1 MKVLWAVT
9 PDKAAEAY
17 DELIDSAED
26 YPGFLVSLVWKSLRY
41 LPAVTLYNDTY
52 HCMIIGG
59 SRLMLWDGGSYS
71 Q

>member
-26 YPGFLVSLVWKSLRY
+26 YPGFLVSLV
-41 LPAVTLYNDTY
+41 
-52 HCMIIGG
+52 
-59 SRLMLWDGGSYS
+59 
-71 Q
+71 